1 MLLYQARYY
10 IYENI
15 YYKKKKNFEE
25 KAGIQ
30 IFHQSILS
38 SEIALK
44 PCAFSHR

>member
-10 IYENI
+10 IYAYI
-15 YYKKKKNFEE
+15 VSYKKKMVEV

-44 PCAFSHR
+44 PCAFSHI